1 MKEFIAPAA
10 LTILTCA
17 TSALADEEVYPG
29 TPGSCIDMVV
39 FGIEGVDVESCV
51 PILNQLIDE
60 GTLIPEVHSQIADYL
75 GINETPASPSQPPTE
90 LVSYG
95 HVSVA
100 AWPETVYSV
109 EGPNIQE
116 TLEYISQITVPSRT
130 MYYIGG
136 ASAPVDISYNLNGCL
151 LSYTERFMCG
161 DDVFEMVQ
169 HGFDLTQTNLNRASL
184 YQGRAQLQATNGNY
198 FPKRRTTFGQCDGRR
213 MTLSQTFDPPQ
224 VREDYDLFLIFEP
237 MIRDQRSDYSEQMQ
251 RALLQLSRICGAGQ
265 ETLLFD

>member
-1 MKEFIAPAA
+1 MKKFIAPAA

-17 TSALADEEVYPG
+17 SSALADEEVYPG

-100 AWPETVYSV
+100 AWPETVFAV

-136 ASAPVDISYNLNGCL
+136 ASARSTFHTIS
-151 LSYTERFMCG
+151 TA
-161 DDVFEMVQ
+161 
-169 HGFDLTQTNLNRASL
+169 AS
-184 YQGRAQLQATNGNY
+184 
-198 FPKRRTTFGQCDGRR
+198 
-213 MTLSQTFDPPQ
+213 
-224 VREDYDLFLIFEP
+224 
-237 MIRDQRSDYSEQMQ
+237 
-251 RALLQLSRICGAGQ
+251 
-265 ETLLFD
+265 